1 MTVVE
6 GLAASAA
13 SIIAQAGDMR
23 KMAQGSQIMV
33 HGVSGFLFGYYNR
46 DALGK
51 QMNALESVD
60 KGVAQIYA
68 ARSGMDEAA
77 ALRMMKKETWMTS
90 EEALEAGLVDEVDEG
105 NAPVVGMVPGHPG
118 IVSVGGIRH
127 PLMGLPFP
135 QGAANRPQEAWA
147 AGLFALPEKTAPE
160 EREPPGGEPSI
171 KAGLAN
177 VEDASKGGKAMDLQ
191 ELKAKHPELVEQI
204 RAEEKAA
211 AKAGADEAARN
222 ERERIQ
228 KIDEIAMSV
237 GDPAL
242 VRKAKYEEPMSAAE
256 LAFAALKAQKATGE
270 KFLDDMQNDLP
281 PAASVPQAP
290 NGGMESQALQDEAK
304 LNALLD
310 RINQKGG
317 K

>member
-1 MTVVE
+1 
-6 GLAASAA
+6 
-13 SIIAQAGDMR
+13 
-23 KMAQGSQIMV
+23 
-33 HGVSGFLFGYYNR
+33 
-46 DALGK
+46 
-51 QMNALESVD
+51 
-60 KGVAQIYA
+60 
-68 ARSGMDEAA
+68 
-77 ALRMMKKETWMTS
+77 
-90 EEALEAGLVDEVDEG
+90 
-105 NAPVVGMVPGHPG
+105 
-118 IVSVGGIRH
+118 
-127 PLMGLPFP
+127 
-135 QGAANRPQEAWA
+135 
-147 AGLFALPEKTAPE
+147 
-160 EREPPGGEPSI
+160 
-171 KAGLAN
+171 
-177 VEDASKGGKAMDLQ
+177 MDLQ